1 MARVVAIVTALAAL
15 WFAGSAAAQRQEQRF
30 YVPEVPED
38 LDAVDMY
45 LITGGLGDEVAN
57 RFGHTAIRIDDG
69 TSEMDVVFNW
79 GKFSFDQ
86 PGFLWKF
93 YQGSL
98 TYSMGVRTF
107 QADQIH
113 YEDAERLLVMEKL
126 NLSLAQKRRLFEKIA
141 WNAIPE
147 NRDFPYQYWFKNCAT
162 IPRDYLDEVLDGQ
175 IRAKFAGLTVEKKF
189 RDYVRDN
196 LGAVPGV
203 APILDVL
210 MNSNIDR
217 PISAWEEMF
226 LPAKLREH
234 LLTMPA
240 VDDDGE
246 PIAGTRLLED
256 TTALTEYGEY
266 TGRPFNDYLA
276 LAGFGALPLLIA
288 LGLFVAARAR
298 GVAAPGSA
306 YRWLGVAAMLWG
318 TVSGLLGS
326 ALAMNWLVSGHPDG
340 WANLNLMLF
349 WPVDFL
355 FIAIGVALFR
365 ARGPVKDRIVFLR
378 SGRVLAV
385 AHLVALAALAGLA
398 AGGVVAQ
405 DVWRVTAYF
414 GSMTVVLGLA
424 LVALAYADA
433 VSVAAPEPSGSRET
447 RGRKVAAR

>member
-1 MARVVAIVTALAAL
+1 MARVLSIALALFAL
-15 WFAGSAAAQRQEQRF
+15 LLAGSAAAQRQDQRF

-38 LDAVDMY
+38 LSTVDMY
-45 LITGGLGDEVAN
+45 LVTGGLGDEVAN
-57 RFGHTAIRIDDG
+57 RFGHTAIRIDDRA
-69 TSEMDVVFNW
+69 SKMDVVFNW

-113 YEDAERLLVMEKL
+113 YEEAERLLVMEKL

-147 NRDFPYQYWFKNCAT
+147 NRNFPYQYWFNNCAT

-175 IRAKFAGLTVEKKF
+175 IRAKFAGLIVEKKF

-196 LGAVPGV
+196 LSAVPGV

-240 VDDDGE
+240 VDDEGE
-246 PIAGTRLLED
+246 PIAGTRLLEE
-256 TTALTEYGEY
+256 TIALTEYGEY

-276 LAGFGALPLLIA
+276 LAGFGALPLLVASA
-288 LGLFVAARAR
+288 LFAFARAR
-298 GVAAPGSA
+298 QVAAPRAA
-306 YRWLGVAAMLWG
+306 YRWLGVAAVIWG
-318 TVSGLLGS
+318 TVSGLLGT
-326 ALAMNWLVSGHPDG
+326 ALAANWLVSGHPDG

-349 WPVDFL
+349 WPVDLL
-355 FIAIGVALFR
+355 FVAIGVALFR
-365 ARGPVKDRIVFLR
+365 AGGPVKDRIVFLR

-385 AHLVALAALAGLA
+385 AHLVALVALAGLA

-405 DVWRVTAYF
+405 DVWRVAAYF
-414 GSMTVVLGLA
+414 GSVTVVLGLA
-424 LVALAYADA
+424 LIPFAYADA
-433 VSVAAPEPSGSRET
+433 VSFAGPGRVLDHET
-447 RGRKVAAR
+447 QGRKAPAR